1 MIFQNPMKHILR
13 NIRNHVKILK
23 IRKIGIIMGFDM
35 MFRKK
40 YCEKKRKFQ
49 KNMFYIC
56 VDTYALNFN
65 HLNHEKI

>member
-1 MIFQNPMKHILR
+1 
-13 NIRNHVKILK
+13 
-23 IRKIGIIMGFDM
+23 MGFDM

-65 HLNHEKI
+65 LQNHEKI